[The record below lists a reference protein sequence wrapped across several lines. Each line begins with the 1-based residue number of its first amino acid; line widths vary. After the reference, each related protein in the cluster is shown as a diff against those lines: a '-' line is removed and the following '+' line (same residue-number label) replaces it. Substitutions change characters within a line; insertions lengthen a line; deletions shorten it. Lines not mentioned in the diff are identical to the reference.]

1 MATQCTNVR
10 KIAQLFL
17 VGLPQTLKSFALWKG
32 RIAKIFRNRGLC
44 RCNWCLTQKSKIS
57 LNFSDIL
64 NAIFEFQN
72 QKSLCKIP
80 FKAPF

>member
-1 MATQCTNVR
+1 MKPCKVKAIFSTWLQDTSILLN
-10 KIAQLFL
+10 
-17 VGLPQTLKSFALWKG
+17 ALWKG